1 MWQAVVARQLLVR
14 CLGYNNVKTEN
25 KAYPYKYLE
34 IAQRLG
40 LLENTTINISSDEPM
55 IYGNMFILLLNSMR
69 SNINDSTQKLWDYS
83 LNLSSYNKTTGK
95 IISIND
101 SEFVVSNDTENI
113 NLIWEYEE
121 DISSYLMFTE

>member
-1 MWQAVVARQLLVR
+1 
-14 CLGYNNVKTEN
+14 
-25 KAYPYKYLE
+25 
-34 IAQRLG
+34 
-40 LLENTTINISSDEPM
+40 M